1 MKNVILIS
9 VAIATL
15 VGTIISCTH
24 VQATGLDIPQA
35 QELVIDEPEEP
46 VWMQK

>member
-9 VAIATL
+9 VAIAAL
-15 VGTIISCTH
+15 LGTIISCTH
-24 VQATGLDIPQA
+24 VQAAGLDIPQA

-46 VWMQK
+46 V

>member
-9 VAIATL
+9 VATAAL
-15 VGTIISCTH
+15 LGTIISCTH
-24 VQATGLDIPQA
+24 VQAAGLDIPQA

-46 VWMQK
+46 V